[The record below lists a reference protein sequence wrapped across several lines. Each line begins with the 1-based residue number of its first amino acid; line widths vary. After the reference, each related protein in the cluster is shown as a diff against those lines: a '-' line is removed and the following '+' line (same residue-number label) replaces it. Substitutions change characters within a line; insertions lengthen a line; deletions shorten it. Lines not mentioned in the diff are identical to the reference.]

1 MKLVVFGATGGTGRL
16 IVEQALQQGHDVLA
30 FVRDPDKL
38 RITDA
43 RLHVVQGDAAED
55 TSRVT
60 EAVRGQDVVISA
72 LGRRN
77 SFKSA
82 NLISRSMRAIVP
94 AMERQGVRRL
104 IVVSAFGVGESYH
117 YAPLIPRIMFR
128 VLLGDIFADKK
139 AGEDHVRQSGLNWTL
154 VYPVLLTNGPRTG
167 KYRAGERLDLHGV
180 PKISRA
186 DVADFVLTQLQDDK
200 FWRRIA
206 LISY

>member
-16 IVEQALQQGHDVLA
+16 IVEQALQQGHEVLA

-43 RLHVVQGDAAED
+43 RLRVVQGDAAEG

-82 NLISRSMRAIVP
+82 DLISRSMRAIVP
-94 AMERQGVRRL
+94 AMEHQGVRRL

-139 AGEDHVRQSGLNWTL
+139 AGEDTVRQSGLDWTL

-167 KYRAGERLDLHGV
+167 KYRVGDRLDLHGV

-186 DVADFVLTQLQDDK
+186 DVADFVLTQLQDAK
-200 FWRRIA
+200 FRHRIA